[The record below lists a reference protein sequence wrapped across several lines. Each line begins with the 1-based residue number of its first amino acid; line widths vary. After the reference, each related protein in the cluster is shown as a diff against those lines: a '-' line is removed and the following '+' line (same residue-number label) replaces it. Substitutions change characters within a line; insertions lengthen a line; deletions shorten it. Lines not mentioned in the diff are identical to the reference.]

1 VNRLAGNA
9 AALGLVLLV
18 ASSCAQ
24 ADHVGDVA
32 GGGDSPADAARE
44 HRAQWEAAGV
54 SDYTWR
60 IFVGCFCPVST
71 STVQV
76 VAGEPVDLR
85 VDGEPA
91 SIKLDQANGFI
102 PLTMEELF
110 DVLDEAYAKHAETV
124 QVTYDPDLG
133 YPTDISI
140 DPNYRCQNPDDMC
153 GVSDDE
159 IQYTVK
165 SFDAN

>member
-1 VNRLAGNA
+1 MNRLAGIA

-24 ADHVGDVA
+24 ADQVGDVA
-32 GGGDSPADAARE
+32 SGGDSPADAARE
-44 HRAQWEAAGV
+44 HRGQWEAAGV

-60 IFVGCFCPVST
+60 IYVGCFCEPST
-71 STVQV
+71 STIRV
-76 VAGEPVDLR
+76 VDGKPVDFR
-85 VDGEPA
+85 VEGEPA
-91 SIKLDQANGFI
+91 SIELDQKNGII
-102 PLTMEELF
+102 PLTMEDLF
-110 DVLDEAYAKHAETV
+110 AVLDEAYAKHAEVV
-124 QVTYDPDLG
+124 QVTYDQDLG

-140 DPNYRCQNPDDMC
+140 DPNYGCQNPEDGC

-165 SFDAN
+165 SFEAS